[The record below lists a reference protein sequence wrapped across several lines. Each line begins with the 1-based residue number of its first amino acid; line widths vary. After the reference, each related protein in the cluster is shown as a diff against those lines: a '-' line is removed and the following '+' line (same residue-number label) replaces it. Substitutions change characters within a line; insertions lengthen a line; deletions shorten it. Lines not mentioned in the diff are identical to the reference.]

1 MEVLTLLDTIK
12 EMMERSATIP
22 FSRKSL
28 IDKDEV
34 LDVVKEIEEKLP
46 DELKQAKWV
55 KEERQKILLD
65 AQKEANDLIKEA
77 ENKIIAM
84 IDEHE
89 ITKKAYEQKAEII
102 DSANAFSK
110 DLISGTKEYADGIL
124 ADLENN
130 LKEKLELV
138 KNNRKELK

>member
-65 AQKEANDLIKEA
+65 AQKEANDLIKE
-77 ENKIIAM
+77 
-84 IDEHE
+84 
-89 ITKKAYEQKAEII
+89 Q
-102 DSANAFSK
+102 SK
-110 DLISGTKEYADGIL
+110 PRPAVASRGFWGLYMEWQT
-124 ADLENN
+124 
-130 LKEKLELV
+130 V
-138 KNNRKELK
+138 MP